1 MKLSDRWQRRH
12 QQKSVTMQIAKQS
25 ILSTERWTQWIPS
38 ECKGLWSCKCCA
50 WLKLYLGVC
59 QRTPQQQHVEVDKH
73 VQCCDLRQTSPETA
87 TQNHRRREPML
98 FLHEVLPFE
107 QPRGCVIWLSD
118 YLFFFFFRELFH
130 YVDVCNIQIARYN
143 LLGKKNKKSALLKSI
158 TFSLFMAQSRKT
170 INIRTPVQILI
181 LRVADH
187 IYSLG
192 WEIKRASC
200 LRILILSRQEI
211 PCRKSNIWECSL
223 HFHKQK

>member
-118 YLFFFFFRELFH
+118 YLFFFFSENYFIMLMSAI
-130 YVDVCNIQIARYN
+130 YK
-143 LLGKKNKKSALLKSI
+143 LLGTTYWEKKKKNQRYWSPSHLVFLWPRAGK
-158 TFSLFMAQSRKT
+158 Q
-170 INIRTPVQILI
+170 LI
-181 LRVADH
+181 LEH
-187 IYSLG
+187 
-192 WEIKRASC
+192 
-200 LRILILSRQEI
+200 Q
-211 PCRKSNIWECSL
+211 CRSWSYVLQTTYIV
-223 HFHKQK
+223 